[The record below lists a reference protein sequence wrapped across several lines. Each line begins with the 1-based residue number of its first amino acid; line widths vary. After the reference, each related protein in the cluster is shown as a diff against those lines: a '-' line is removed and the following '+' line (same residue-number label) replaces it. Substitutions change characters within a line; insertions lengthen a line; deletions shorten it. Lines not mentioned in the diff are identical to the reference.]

1 MACCGFFTNLCV
13 FAVLVQL
20 VCGVFRWLYQN
31 VLGPRFGKSIDF
43 KEYGEWALVTGAT
56 DGIGKEYARAFAER
70 GLKVILVSRTLTK
83 LQAVAK
89 EIEEKFNVETAIID
103 VDFKSGYDI
112 YDKIRERI
120 EGKNI
125 GVLVNNV
132 GMAYSTP
139 DFFLNIP
146 DREQL
151 IKDLIQINVA
161 SVPMMCSIVLPQ
173 MLRRKK
179 GLIINLSSLSAV
191 IPAPN
196 MTIYSATKAFV
207 SKFSEDLNDEYKH
220 RGITIQSV
228 TPGFVATN
236 MTKMKKGSF
245 MAPLPK
251 EYVEETLKTVE
262 YSDDTAGYIPH
273 WFLKFATN
281 TIRYFSVSLSRS
293 ITLKQMTNVRKRAV
307 KKGLYTS
314 ASDE

>member
-1 MACCGFFTNLCV
+1 M
-13 FAVLVQL
+13 
-20 VCGVFRWLYQN
+20 
-31 VLGPRFGKSIDF
+31 
-43 KEYGEWALVTGAT
+43 
-56 DGIGKEYARAFAER
+56 
-70 GLKVILVSRTLTK
+70 ILVSRTLTK
-83 LQAVAK
+83 LQTVAK
-89 EIEEKFNVETAIID
+89 EIEETFNVDTAIID

-120 EGKNI
+120 QGKNI

-132 GMAYSTP
+132 GMACEWNLNFMQLNLNCKSDENFYIVDSTP

-314 ASDE
+314 ASDD